1 MRNNLARTHK
11 ILSNYCNQ
19 EFKAK
24 GSKLTIDEEEQL
36 KIVELMGTS
45 LLPEEFFFIGFLP
58 LQSYI
63 DTKKEVKNGMK
74 CPVEREN
81 IVRALLLKDH
91 LEAIGC
97 T

>member
-1 MRNNLARTHK
+1 M
-11 ILSNYCNQ
+11 
-19 EFKAK
+19 
-24 GSKLTIDEEEQL
+24 GS
-36 KIVELMGTS
+36 S

-63 DTKKEVKNGMK
+63 DTKKEVKSGVK
-74 CPVEREN
+74 CPAEREN

-97 T
+97 TQEELRRAHSEIIKEESKIEVKQDN

>member
-1 MRNNLARTHK
+1 
-11 ILSNYCNQ
+11 
-19 EFKAK
+19 
-24 GSKLTIDEEEQL
+24 
-36 KIVELMGTS
+36 MGAS

-63 DTKKEVKNGMK
+63 DTKKEVKNGVK

-97 T
+97 TQEDLRRAHSEIIQEESKLETKPDD